1 MAANQRRIRKIRRLK
16 EVWVILLACQ
26 LMKINVLQEYISVG
40 DVMTQKGGNPGA
52 REGDERAAP
61 GAACGHS

>member
-16 EVWVILLACQ
+16 EAWVILLACQ

-40 DVMTQKGGNPGA
+40 DVMTQKGGNPGV
-52 REGDERAAP
+52 REGDERAA
-61 GAACGHS
+61 